1 MRSGGVQGAGQPGQ
15 GGSSQ
20 CPAGGAGRLRCM
32 SAPVTPAQPSPT
44 KHEDRFAYKF
54 GQEGITF
61 DDVLLLPRHSGVLPH
76 EVSVETQL
84 TRRVRLNIPFVSAA
98 MDTVTETG
106 MAVAMAR
113 EGGIGVI
120 HKNMSVDAQAEMVR
134 KVKRSESG
142 MIVDPITLPPTATV
156 GEADRLMAEYRIS
169 GVPITDPSGRLLG
182 IITNR
187 DMRFIEDLATPI
199 QDVMTRED
207 LVTVPVGTTL
217 EEAQAIFKRTRIE
230 KLLVTDEA
238 GFLKGLITI
247 KDLAKRVK
255 YPRAAKDDLGRL
267 RVAAAIGVGADLMDR
282 AGALVAAGADVLVL
296 DSAHGHSQGIL
307 NALTRVKE
315 NFDVDVI
322 AGNIATRAGA
332 RDLIAAGADAVK
344 VGIGPGCFA
353 AGTRVLMA
361 GGYYKNIEDVQIGD
375 RVLNMHGQPVTV
387 VKSWCTGI
395 REVMAVRHVHSPR
408 ETLVTPDHR
417 YWVGDLSTVSAETVA
432 SSGYARS
439 LAQPTRFGESKLRWK
454 AVGEAGGDVFLM
466 PRELHFELPGTLEID
481 LSVFAVRQGQ
491 LARRYQTRVRE
502 SYELGYLFGAFLGD
516 GHAFINHNGSVERK
530 GSEIGRVSWYF
541 SHEEGEIADKMVG
554 CVERVTGIRPT
565 ARAEGNIIY
574 VHLYSLPWARLLAQ
588 FGKRQHKS
596 LPQAYLA
603 KDEEYLRGLKDGLID
618 SDGYI
623 AADGRHCF
631 VNTSPELLELFGLL
645 CHLTEGSLPN
655 MQVEPGNI
663 GGLQGVKGELLDS
676 YRARLNV
683 SHAVRQLPSYSVV
696 KPLSRRE
703 LNLSLPVYDIEV
715 DCPTHSF
722 IADNAV
728 VHNSICTT
736 RVVTGVG
743 VPQITAIFDASAVA
757 LEAGI
762 PVIADGGIK
771 QTGDVPKA
779 IAAGASAVMMG
790 SMLAGTDEA
799 PGEVV
804 LRDGRRYK
812 SYRGMGSLGAMDQ
825 GSSDRYFQTGSRKFV
840 PEGIEGIIAY
850 RGTAGEVLYQFVGG
864 LRSSMGYCGAPDLP
878 TLRDTA
884 QFVRITGASLIE
896 SHPHGVT
903 ITREAPNYGGK

>member
-1 MRSGGVQGAGQPGQ
+1 
-15 GGSSQ
+15 
-20 CPAGGAGRLRCM
+20 M
-32 SAPVTPAQPSPT
+32 SAPSTPAQTPANQPSPASQ
-44 KHEDRFAYKF
+44 EDRYAYKF
-54 GQEGITF
+54 GREGITF
-61 DDVLLLPRHSGVLPH
+61 DDVLLLPRHSTVLPH

-98 MDTVTETG
+98 MDTVTETA

-113 EGGIGVI
+113 EGGLGII
-120 HKNMSVDAQAEMVR
+120 HKNMGIDAQAETIR

-142 MIVDPITLPPTATV
+142 MIVDPITLPPSASV
-156 GEADRLMAEYRIS
+156 ADADRLMAEYKIS
-169 GVPITDPSGRLLG
+169 GVPITDPSGKLLG

-187 DMRFIEDLATPI
+187 DLRFVEDLRLPVA
-199 QDVMTRED
+199 DVMTREG
-207 LVTVPVGTTL
+207 LITVPVGTTL
-217 EEAQAIFKRTRIE
+217 EQAQDIFKRHRIE
-230 KLLVTDEA
+230 KLLVTDSE
-238 GFLKGLITI
+238 GFLRGLITI

-267 RVAAAIGVGADLMDR
+267 RVGAAIGVGADLLDR

-315 NFDVDVI
+315 TFDVDVI
-322 AGNIATRAGA
+322 AGNVATRTGA
-332 RDLIAAGADAVK
+332 QDLIAAGADAVK

-361 GGYYKNIEDVQIGD
+361 GGYYKNIEDVRVGD
-375 RVLNMHGQPVTV
+375 RVLNMHGRPVTV
-387 VKSWCTGI
+387 VNAWCTGI
-395 REVMAVRHVHSPR
+395 REVIAVRHVHAPR

-417 YWVGDLSTVSAETVA
+417 YWVGDLSTVSAA
-432 SSGYARS
+432 SLRSAGYARS
-439 LAQPTRFGESKLRWK
+439 LGRPTRLGESKLRWK
-454 AVGEAGGDVFLM
+454 AVGEAEGDVFLM
-466 PRELHFELPGTLEID
+466 PRQLHFELPESFEID
-481 LSVFAVRQGQ
+481 LSDFAVRQAPLQ
-491 LARRYQTRVRE
+491 QRYQTKIRE
-502 SYELGYLFGAFLGD
+502 SYDLGYLFGTFLGD
-516 GHAFINHNGSVERK
+516 GHAFINHNGSETRV

-541 SHEEGEIADKMVG
+541 SHEERDIADKLRAAA
-554 CVERVTGIRPT
+554 ERVTGVRPSLKVD
-565 ARAEGNIIY
+565 GNLIT

-588 FGKRQHKS
+588 FGKREHKA
-596 LPQAYLA
+596 LPHTYLVNNA
-603 KDEEYLRGLKDGLID
+603 EYLRGLKDGLLE
-618 SDGYI
+618 SDGYV
-623 AADGRHCF
+623 AADGRQCF
-631 VNTSPELLELFGLL
+631 VNSSRELLELFGLL
-645 CHLTEGSLPN
+645 CHLLDGSLPN
-655 MQVEPGNI
+655 MHVEPGDL

-676 YRARLNV
+676 YRARLSV
-683 SHAVRQLPSYSVV
+683 SHAARQLPDYGVV

-703 LNLSLPVYDIEV
+703 LKLSLPVYDIEV

-743 VPQITAIFDASAVA
+743 VPQVTAIFEASAAA
-757 LEAGI
+757 LEAGV

-799 PGEVV
+799 PGEIV

-825 GSSDRYFQTGSRKFV
+825 GSSDRYFQSGSRKFV

-850 RGTAGEVLYQFVGG
+850 RGTVGEVLYQFVGG
-864 LRSSMGYCGAPDLP
+864 LRSSMGYCGAPDLE
-878 TLRDTA
+878 TLRREA
-884 QFVRITGASLIE
+884 QFIRITGASLVE

-903 ITREAPNYGGK
+903 ITKEAPNYGGR